1 MITEELRNVRTE
13 VNTEFDLFSI
23 TSRGHAEKG
32 QRMLFLFQRD
42 LMPGVNG
49 QILEAKQ
56 RRDTARPNVRHA
68 STKLAA
74 WLFIISL
81 CLAML
86 FYIMLFALEQTK
98 DRQSAWFRSFMIWLV
113 LEIFLTS
120 TASVFVTH
128 ILIPMIAMR
137 DVSKIKQKLLSTIR
151 DHYSAMKRAG
161 NTGETA
167 GDKSAES
174 FNAAE
179 YLFVSFRLA
188 KLFPELKES
197 GIILRYSTAW
207 PKQSYLHKVDV
218 SKTYSHK
225 FSAVTSAVTMI
236 LIFLVTNLL
245 SIPPTFQ
252 DMIIHIVST
261 ASIGY
266 TVLLHVQLFHVYPVL
281 VLVPT
286 LLVGMVVHFLIKG
299 GRSKA
304 KAEIAK
310 LMPVEEKARRQS
322 IAVLAD
328 GGGPKGA
335 AIVSLDSIKVKV
347 GAVAGANEV
356 GANGMAGGS
365 VAVPGNSTFKSRRA
379 SLREGKAMMREII
392 QLDTHSELR
401 ARLHENSL
409 GRSEEKKDE
418 DDLTEANLSLPTG
431 ANVNSTSSWYAPL
444 TVAQLRA
451 FEESGGDDSDSD
463 IDISSESN
471 DDDDDISGDRD
482 SEDDLYNN
490 SAVGSSTNDSS
501 EIDSLGRLDRPIRL
515 VGTKRSAEASG
526 HFITSILT
534 RHQISL
540 SSAMSSSDYSSASE
554 RYFKNASSRVP
565 GAAAPLTGVVEI
577 DGELEE
583 TTAGG
588 LHQFRS
594 NLLEALE
601 ARADTDDEQV
611 ISSEAV
617 DMEATSPIVEA
628 PVANVAMK
636 SRVPK
641 RLELLR
647 SIQKQQNDK

>member
-1 MITEELRNVRTE
+1 
-13 VNTEFDLFSI
+13 
-23 TSRGHAEKG
+23 
-32 QRMLFLFQRD
+32 
-42 LMPGVNG
+42 
-49 QILEAKQ
+49 
-56 RRDTARPNVRHA
+56 
-68 STKLAA
+68 
-74 WLFIISL
+74 
-81 CLAML
+81 
-86 FYIMLFALEQTK
+86 
-98 DRQSAWFRSFMIWLV
+98 
-113 LEIFLTS
+113 
-120 TASVFVTH
+120 
-128 ILIPMIAMR
+128 
-137 DVSKIKQKLLSTIR
+137 
-151 DHYSAMKRAG
+151 
-161 NTGETA
+161 
-167 GDKSAES
+167 
-174 FNAAE
+174 
-179 YLFVSFRLA
+179 
-188 KLFPELKES
+188 
-197 GIILRYSTAW
+197 
-207 PKQSYLHKVDV
+207 
-218 SKTYSHK
+218 
-225 FSAVTSAVTMI
+225 
-236 LIFLVTNLL
+236 
-245 SIPPTFQ
+245 
-252 DMIIHIVST
+252 VST

-322 IAVLAD
+322 IAVLMD

-335 AIVSLDSIKVKV
+335 AIVSLDSITVKV

-392 QLDTHSELR
+392 QLDTHCELR
-401 ARLHENSL
+401 ARLHETSL

-588 LHQFRS
+588 LHQFLS